1 MGPSVSM
8 ASTFGCWGPV
18 SDILARAMPDA
29 AGRALSRASW
39 RLLPLIGLG
48 YGIAYMDRVNISFA
62 SLQMNQDLHFSATVY
77 GLGGGLFFLSYAL
90 LEVPSNLLLVR
101 FGARR
106 WIARIML
113 TWGVVAAGMMFVR
126 TPAQFYVMRFLLG
139 LAEAGFFP

>member
-29 AGRALSRASW
+29 AGRALSKASW

-48 YGIAYMDRVNISFA
+48 YGIAYMDRANIGYA
-62 SLQMNQDLHFSATVY
+62 ALQMSADLKFSATVY
-77 GLGGGLFFLSYAL
+77 GLGGGLFFLSYAA
-90 LEVPSNLLLVR
+90 LEVPSNLMLLR

-113 TWGVVAAGMMFVR
+113 TWGVLAMGMMFVR
-126 TPAQFYVMRFLLG
+126 TPVEFYVMR
-139 LAEAGFFP
+139 